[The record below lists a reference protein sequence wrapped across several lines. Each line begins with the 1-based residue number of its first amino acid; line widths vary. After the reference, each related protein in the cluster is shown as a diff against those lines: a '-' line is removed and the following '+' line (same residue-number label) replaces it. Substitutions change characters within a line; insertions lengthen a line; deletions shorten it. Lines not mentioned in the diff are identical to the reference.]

1 MFRRPWFLALLIT
14 AIGLGLA
21 LLPTLWHLISGAPV
35 PASAPGAPWQ
45 VERPAPGQIAVFG
58 LRLPGSTL
66 GEARARW
73 GEDITAAVLVDRD
86 GALALEAYVERFDA
100 GPVQGRLLLTWAADA
115 GALARWRERLPAE
128 PTPSGGRRHALGA
141 EAWTDLAPAGLAGV
155 SFIPTAQLDAEVLVA
170 RFGEPAERLPEGE
183 HRQHW
188 LYPTLGLAV
197 VLDGKGRELLQY
209 VAPQEFE
216 ARLVEPLRAR

>member
-1 MFRRPWFLALLIT
+1 MLRRPWFLALLIT
-14 AIGLGLA
+14 AVGLVLA
-21 LLPTLWHLISGAPV
+21 MLPTFWHLISGAPA
-35 PASAPGAPWQ
+35 PAPAPGAPWQ
-45 VERPAPGQIAVFG
+45 VALPAPGRSEVFG

-73 GEDITAAVLVDRD
+73 GDDVTAAVLQDRD
-86 GALALEAYVERFDA
+86 GRLALEAYVERFDA

-115 GALARWRERLPAE
+115 TALARWREGLPAE

-141 EAWTDLAPAGLAGV
+141 EAWADLAPAGLVGL
-155 SFIPTAQLDAEVLVA
+155 SFIPAAQLDAEVLVS

-188 LYPTLGLAV
+188 LYPPLGLAV

-216 ARLVEPLRAR
+216 ARLAAPLRAR

>member
-1 MFRRPWFLALLIT
+1 MFSRPWFLAL
-14 AIGLGLA
+14 AIAVCGLLLA
-21 LLPTLWHLISGAPV
+21 MLPTFWHLFTGAPA
-35 PASAPGAPWQ
+35 PAPAPGAPWQ
-45 VERPAPGQIAVFG
+45 VALPAPGRSEVFA

-73 GEDITAAVLVDRD
+73 GDDITAAVLVDRD
-86 GALALEAYVERFDA
+86 GGLALEAYLERFDA
-100 GPVQGRLLLTWAADA
+100 GPVRGRLLLTWDAD
-115 GALARWRERLPAE
+115 GKALARWRDGLPAE
-128 PTPSGGRRHALGA
+128 PTPSGGRRHALNA
-141 EAWTDLAPAGLAGV
+141 EAWAELGASGLVGLSFLPA
-155 SFIPTAQLDAEVLVA
+155 AQLDAEVLTS

-197 VLDGKGRELLQY
+197 VLDDKGQELLQY

-216 ARLVEPLRAR
+216 PRLAAPLRAK